1 MLATSPTT
9 ILEAVN
15 LMLSTIGE
23 APVNTVENS
32 GVLDAV
38 AARQQL
44 SIINREVQ
52 TRSWHWN
59 SEENVT
65 ITPSHPEGFIILP
78 SNTLRVDTSGPSSG
92 IDAVQRGNRLY
103 DRKNHTYVFGSSVT
117 VDLTLLLPFEELPE
131 AARLYISIRA
141 ARKFQESVLGSSDIS
156 QFTLRDEIMAK
167 TTLED
172 AEADT
177 ADYNILNNISV
188 LEVMQR

>member
-1 MLATSPTT
+1 MLATTPTT
-9 ILEAVN
+9 VLEAVN

-38 AARQQL
+38 TARQQL

-78 SNTLRVDTSGPSSG
+78 SNTLRVDTTGRSAG
-92 IDAVQRGNRLY
+92 IDVVQRGNRLY
-103 DRKNHTYVFGSSVT
+103 DRRNHTYVFGSPVT
-117 VDLTLLLPFEELPE
+117 VDMTVLLPFEELPE
-131 AARLYISIRA
+131 AARVYISIRA

-167 TTLED
+167 ATLEE

-188 LEVMQR
+188 LEVMRR